1 MDHERERRKK
11 SGEKK
16 TERNNEG
23 EREKKIGPS
32 DWNNLR
38 IETLVYNQME
48 AFTQMKAFTE
58 NNWEEKTT
66 EITFGQET

>member
-1 MDHERERRKK
+1 VDHERERRKK

-32 DWNNLR
+32 D
-38 IETLVYNQME
+38 
-48 AFTQMKAFTE
+48 
-58 NNWEEKTT
+58 
-66 EITFGQET
+66 